1 MNLWTLK
8 IICLDI
14 RLDYDNMKF
23 FWRTLGANN
32 DMGLHEI
39 LEDLDGMM
47 AGDDNK
53 VLRMKLMMQ
62 FLRENESKNEERGHD
77 RGEDVNISEGNEESN
92 DNEDVMQLD
101 ADKMYFMKDVKVDT
115 IELKIWMVFSSLEVV
130 RTATRYYEN

>member
-1 MNLWTLK
+1 MNLWTSK

-23 FWRTLGANN
+23 FWRTLGVNN
-32 DMGLHEI
+32 DRGLHEI

>member
-1 MNLWTLK
+1 
-8 IICLDI
+8 
-14 RLDYDNMKF
+14 
-23 FWRTLGANN
+23 
-32 DMGLHEI
+32 
-39 LEDLDGMM
+39 
-47 AGDDNK
+47 
-53 VLRMKLMMQ
+53 MMQ